1 MLSFIQKRWDC
12 NVVFFITST
21 LPLYTS
27 CQTNTQKNNHYIP
40 IFAGY
45 RQLGLLDAVQ
55 NNSNTTKDISN
66 KSSTNLRN
74 PSKMSS
80 LHIVIKRALIYI
92 NRHGPGIEANSKKM
106 LERYLYGK
114 EKREKGIIEGKRALL
129 M

>member
-12 NVVFFITST
+12 NVSFFITST

-45 RQLGLLDAVQ
+45 RQLSLLDAIQ

-92 NRHGPGIEANSKKM
+92 NNRHGPGIE
-106 LERYLYGK
+106 LEEHVGEVFVWK
-114 EKREKGIIEGKRALL
+114 GEKGERDIRR
-129 M
+129 